1 MAKVDADREM
11 LQLLILLRTR
21 LPKLY
26 HDRHATT
33 LERNLAFLRL
43 VA

>member
-11 LQLLILLRTR
+11 LPLLILLRTR
-21 LPKLY
+21 VPKFY
-26 HDRHATT
+26 HDRRATT
-33 LERNLAFLRL
+33 LERNLAFLRM